1 MPQRFGIEAS
11 ASAVFSIFY
20 FIFCLGF
27 IYQSREFDSAGISPE
42 AILSYNDWIGSEEIT
57 FFSYHMKRTAGTL
70 CLWSLLPLGYLL
82 CYSYLTVV
90 LDGNYSSIPEFWES
104 EPLVRCVLA
113 AAVLAPLLAASLA
126 WLWSRDNWAHHP
138 MVAGLRRYARDTG
151 AGGWRQVAADIETEF
166 RRIDKISLR
175 TSPLSSLVVTD
186 HWVVVLGALP
196 WSLRLSHQSD
206 VALQLTSSEQHRIST
221 EGHIGGAQFLHIT
234 IKNRRPEVADFSI
247 RLNALEYQ
255 NFQDKIS
262 GSIENVENIQIF
274 RTVSERFIEVFRDT
288 VRENPGA
295 RVTDELEPCIGCM
308 ANTAN
313 ITLVRDCQSALDGGE
328 DACVNCYCRPM
339 WCLDCMAKWFASR
352 QDQSNPERW
361 LGSKCP
367 CPTCRSKF
375 CVRDVRLIV

>member
-1 MPQRFGIEAS
+1 MF
-11 ASAVFSIFY
+11 
-20 FIFCLGF
+20 LLLT
-27 IYQSREFDSAGISPE
+27 D
-42 AILSYNDWIGSEEIT
+42 AI
-57 FFSYHMKRTAGTL
+57 A
-70 CLWSLLPLGYLL
+70 GYLL

-138 MVAGLRRYARDTG
+138 MVASLRRYARDSG

-175 TSPLSSLVVTD
+175 TSPLSTLVVTD

-206 VALQLTSSEQHRIST
+206 VTLQLTSSEQHRIST

-288 VRENPGA
+288 VRYLGILVYLKQVTTCCSGRTPPPG
-295 RVTDELEPCIGCM
+295 
-308 ANTAN
+308 
-313 ITLVRDCQSALDGGE
+313 
-328 DACVNCYCRPM
+328 
-339 WCLDCMAKWFASR
+339 
-352 QDQSNPERW
+352 
-361 LGSKCP
+361 
-367 CPTCRSKF
+367 
-375 CVRDVRLIV
+375 